1 MKKYKMPMVE
11 LVRLSA
17 EDIMNASGYTE
28 GEYEGDLGLAMPSYW
43 SLD

>member
-1 MKKYKMPMVE
+1 MKKYEIPSAE

-17 EDIMNASGYTE
+17 EDIMKTSGYSE

-43 SLD
+43 SLE